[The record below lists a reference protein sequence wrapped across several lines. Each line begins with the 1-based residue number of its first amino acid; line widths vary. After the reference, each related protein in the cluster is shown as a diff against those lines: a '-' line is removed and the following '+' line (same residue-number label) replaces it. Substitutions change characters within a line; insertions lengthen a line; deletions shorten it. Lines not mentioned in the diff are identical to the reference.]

1 MGTPRQ
7 LFRILFVCTGNIC
20 RSPIAERL
28 MTDGLSRR
36 LGPAAGAFRVESAG
50 TWGHEGSP
58 MEPYALQILS
68 ERGIQA
74 GDFAGREL
82 TAEHVLTADLILT
95 ATRDHLD
102 QVLGLDTYAAGRTF
116 PLCEFARLVR
126 VVDQGGLSTDPVQ
139 RAQAL
144 VDAADG
150 LRRRLPIHGPYGP
163 YDDDIEDPLGA
174 PLHVYRLC
182 AARITDAVGTILDGI
197 AVGEARRVV

>member
-1 MGTPRQ
+1 MRTPRQ

-28 MTDGLSRR
+28 MTDGLFRR

-58 MEPYALQILS
+58 MEPYAFQILS
-68 ERGIQA
+68 ERRIQA
-74 GDFAGREL
+74 RDFAGREL
-82 TAEHVLTADLILT
+82 TAEQVLTADLILT

-126 VVDQGGLSTDPVQ
+126 VVDQGGLSTDPVL

-150 LRRRLPIHGPYGP
+150 LRRLPSQGPYSP

-182 AARITDAVGTILDGI
+182 AARIADAVDTILDGI
-197 AVGEARRVV
+197 LVGEARRVV